1 MFKNLIL
8 MFLIISIGTSGI
20 VNAKTKKTVVN
31 EQDAVRFTIPG
42 QVYCPGAETL
52 VKNKKWVEHTG
63 KWDKNLSVLLAKH
76 LSLPIVPVKS
86 AIALSLLPV
95 SVNRGMGITSWSEII
110 WTVHRSNQK
119 KFIGNNYNCYVLGT
133 VAYYVEVSN
142 NDGWP
147 PEVGFLKKPGN
158 EKQWLQDRTIGLIE
172 FRWYDPVGQRR
183 HRWFNNRLALNIQWV
198 KEKIYSPIP
207 LPRIINSLD

>member
-1 MFKNLIL
+1 MFKMFIL
-8 MFLIISIGTSGI
+8 MFLIILIGTSSI
-20 VNAKTKKTVVN
+20 VNAKSEKTVVN
-31 EQDAVRFTIPG
+31 EHNMVGFNTPG
-42 QVYCPGAETL
+42 PVYCPGAETL

-63 KWDKNLSVLLAKH
+63 QWDKNLSALLAKH

-110 WTVHRSNQK
+110 WTVHRSNK
-119 KFIGNNYNCYVLGT
+119 NNFIANNYNCHVLGT
-133 VAYYVEVSN
+133 VAYYVEVRN
-142 NDGWP
+142 NNGWP
-147 PEVGFLKKPGN
+147 PEAGFLSKPVN

-172 FRWYDPVGQRR
+172 LRWYDPVGQRR

-198 KEKIYSPIP
+198 KEKRYSPIP
-207 LPRIINSLD
+207 LPRVINSLD